1 MKIIFLN
8 ANIALNDINS
18 ETNLLKLKN
27 IINETKAQVVLFS
40 DWQLSELDESL
51 IIKSFKSSN
60 IPIIDFVL
68 FSTEETRG
76 QEITTWYNE
85 NKDLLNKDL
94 LVENFVILDNR
105 EYAGPYSSRLV
116 QITLRESL
124 TWDNVLE
131 AIDKLQEK
139 RADFYVDF
147 FIMSKDDKLITRQ
160 EIFSNEAA
168 AYEFLNKNYILIRDI
183 RWTFYPHQGS
193 FGGNL
198 YRGYAMVEQ
207 K

>member
-1 MKIIFLN
+1 MKIIFLST
-8 ANIALNDINS
+8 NIALNSIYS
-18 ETNLLKLKN
+18 HASLLKLKN
-27 IINETKAQVVLFS
+27 IINETKASVVLFS
-40 DWQLSELDESL
+40 DWQLPELDKNL
-51 IIKSFKSSN
+51 IIKSFKSLN

-68 FSTEETRG
+68 FSPEGTRG

-124 TWDNVLE
+124 TWDSALE

-147 FIMSKDDKLITRQ
+147 FMMNKDGKLITHQ
-160 EIFSNEAA
+160 EVFSNEAA
-168 AYEFLNKNYILIRDI
+168 IYEFLNKNYILIRDI

-198 YRGYAMVEQ
+198 YRGYAMVKQ

>member
-8 ANIALNDINS
+8 ANLALNDINS
-18 ETNLLKLKN
+18 DISLLKLKN

-40 DWQLSELDESL
+40 DWQPSELDKNF
-51 IIKSFKSSN
+51 IIENFKSLN

-68 FSTEETRG
+68 FFSG
-76 QEITTWYNE
+76 QETATWDNK
-85 NKDLLNKDL
+85 NKDLLDKDL
-94 LVENFVILDNR
+94 LIENFVILDNR
-105 EYAGPYSSRLV
+105 EYVGPYSSRLV
-116 QITLRESL
+116 QITIKEGL

-139 RADFYVDF
+139 KADFYVSF
-147 FIMSKDDKLITRQ
+147 FMTNKDDKVITRQ

-168 AYEFLNKNYILIRDI
+168 VYEFLNKNYILIRDI

-198 YRGYAMVEQ
+198 YRGYAMVKQ
-207 K
+207 R

>member
-8 ANIALNDINS
+8 ANIALNSIYS
-18 ETNLLKLKN
+18 HASLLKLKN

-40 DWQLSELDESL
+40 DWQPSELDKNF
-51 IIKSFKSSN
+51 IIENFKSLN

-68 FSTEETRG
+68 FFSG
-76 QEITTWYNE
+76 QETATWDNK
-85 NKDLLNKDL
+85 NKDLLDKDL
-94 LVENFVILDNR
+94 LIENFVILDNR
-105 EYAGPYSSRLV
+105 EYVGPYSSRLV
-116 QITLRESL
+116 QITIKEGL

-139 RADFYVDF
+139 KADFYVSF
-147 FIMSKDDKLITRQ
+147 FMTNKDDKVITRQ

-168 AYEFLNKNYILIRDI
+168 VYEFLNKNYILIRDI

-198 YRGYAMVEQ
+198 YRGYAMVKQ
-207 K
+207 R

>member
-8 ANIALNDINS
+8 ADIALNSIYS
-18 ETNLLKLKN
+18 HASLLKLKN

-40 DWQLSELDESL
+40 DWQLPELDKNL
-51 IIKSFKSSN
+51 IIKSFKSLS

-68 FSTEETRG
+68 FFPEKTRG

-94 LVENFVILDNR
+94 LIENFVILDNR
-105 EYAGPYSSRLV
+105 EYVGPYSSRLV
-116 QITLRESL
+116 QITIKEGL

-147 FIMSKDDKLITRQ
+147 FMMNKDGKLITRQ

-168 AYEFLNKNYILIRDI
+168 VYEFLNKNYIPIRDI
-183 RWTFYPHQGS
+183 CWAFYPHQGS

-207 K
+207 R